1 MDKSYMEQLIVK
13 LERERTVHG
22 EKFGQNKAHDRC
34 LERFDKLIDQLKAE
48 CPCETKLAN
57 GTDHTVKGDEF
68 EKAEELKKHGAW
80 LEEHHQPLKAQAVQ
94 NQARKIVAK
103 QLNEIDG
110 FDR

>member
-1 MDKSYMEQLIVK
+1 MDRNYMEQLIGK
-13 LERERTVHG
+13 LERERTIHG
-22 EKFGQNKAHDRC
+22 EKFGKNKAHDQC

-48 CPCETKLAN
+48 CPCETN
-57 GTDHTVKGDEF
+57 ITGTDHTVKGDEF
-68 EKAEELKKHGAW
+68 EKAEALKKQGAW
-80 LEEHHQPLKAQAVQ
+80 LEEHHQPVKAQAVQ